1 MFLQEKDERQQWLLL
16 YVLWLVP
23 VAFSGIWLIYFKN
36 AGIADS
42 DILLS
47 FLAWPLSAIAT
58 ILFFNFAPVVSR
70 NLLLL
75 AGILS
80 AALSF
85 FIIPLS
91 QPSPLLLAASFF
103 FYGLSVF
110 LFWVPFNIKYFGF
123 AGDSGAVSSTVYFSV
138 GGLLSLLL
146 AVIGGAVFEFLNPQ
160 AFFFSAALLY
170 VFPALVVMWIKDGG
184 YKHSIVGCIRES
196 KGFRTLGFI
205 EGTSTGVLA
214 AGTIL
219 SLFYFADRPFFLSLF
234 LAFVTF
240 FSIVASF
247 VVSRLSDK
255 MKKRKIYVLSFGV
268 LSGVW
273 TAAMGLAWNL
283 VSWTGLSALR
293 NFFSTMFFPFTTAI
307 IVDNKRDLSKLMVG
321 RELFLNLGRIF
332 GIGAAVLSQV
342 LFLDVRPSLI
352 FLGAVALLYPLVLHL
367 KKTSVFVQ

>member
-1 MFLQEKDERQQWLLL
+1 MFLQQKDERQQWLLL

-58 ILFFNFAPVVSR
+58 ILFFNFAPALGR

-75 AGILS
+75 AGIFS

-85 FIIPLS
+85 FIIPLFP
-91 QPSPLLLAASFF
+91 PSPLLLAASFF
-103 FYGLSVF
+103 FYGFSVF

-170 VFPALVVMWIKDGG
+170 VFPALILMKIKDEKYRHNISECVRG
-184 YKHSIVGCIRES
+184 S

-214 AGTIL
+214 AGTVI
-219 SLFYFADRPFFLSLF
+219 SLFYFADRPFFFSLF

-247 VVSRLSDK
+247 VVSSISDK
-255 MKKRKIYVLSFGV
+255 MKKRKIYLLSFGG

-273 TAAMGLAWNL
+273 TAAMGLAWDL
-283 VSWTGLSALR
+283 ASWTGLSALR
-293 NFFSTMFFPFTTAI
+293 NFFFTLFSPFTTAI

-321 RELFLNLGRIF
+321 RELFLNLGRVF

-342 LFLDVRPSLI
+342 LFLDVRLSLV
-352 FLGAVALLYPLVLHL
+352 FLGIVALLYPLVLHL
-367 KKTSVFVQ
+367 KKTSVFVR